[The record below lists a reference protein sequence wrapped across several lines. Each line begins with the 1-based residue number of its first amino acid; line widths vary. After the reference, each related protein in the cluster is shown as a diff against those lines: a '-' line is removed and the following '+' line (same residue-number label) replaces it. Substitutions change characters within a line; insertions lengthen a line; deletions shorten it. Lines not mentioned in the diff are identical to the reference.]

1 MARALSLN
9 TATGFLHPVK
19 EFHSQ
24 LFHLQNIA
32 LETYCA
38 YSGWKF
44 DTRFEEKKYFSSKQ
58 SFLRCHPLTRY
69 SCLHSE
75 LQGVLPTWIVSNLNN
90 EACASLEAEP
100 GTGAP
105 LGHTWPART
114 IPMGPYSLFK
124 DSLSWKTLAAGWGDG
139 PCAAHALQREPGVS
153 HWLRS
158 ALPQARRRCW
168 QCTCLAKLTLL
179 LTRRDFSLSAPHFQV
194 AKHSASISSAR
205 IYTEG
210 TDCCQNKTLNHQCKT
225 LL

>member
-58 SFLRCHPLTRY
+58 SFLHCHPLTRY

-75 LQGVLPTWIVSNLNN
+75 LQGVLPTWTVSNLNN
-90 EACASLEAEP
+90 EACASLKAEP
-100 GTGAP
+100 GTGVP
-105 LGHTWPART
+105 LGHIWPART
-114 IPMGPYSLFK
+114 IPMGPYSLFE

-139 PCAAHALQREPGVS
+139 PCAAHALQRAEVCAE
-153 HWLRS
+153 R
-158 ALPQARRRCW
+158 ARRES
-168 QCTCLAKLTLL
+168 LAEVCPATGVMPLL
-179 LTRRDFSLSAPHFQV
+179 AVYVLSQTDTTADQAGFLPPCPTFSGGKAFSKYLFS
-194 AKHSASISSAR
+194 
-205 IYTEG
+205 
-210 TDCCQNKTLNHQCKT
+210 
-225 LL
+225 